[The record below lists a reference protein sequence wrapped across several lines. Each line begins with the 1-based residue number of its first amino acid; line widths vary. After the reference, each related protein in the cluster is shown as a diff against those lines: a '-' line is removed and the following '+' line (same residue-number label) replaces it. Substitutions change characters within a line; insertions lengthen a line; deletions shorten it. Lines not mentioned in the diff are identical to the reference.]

1 LVDYNTV
8 QLDECVHDRQW
19 ANLRYNQW
27 ITKRT
32 GEAYRTYIINRVRM
46 RRSNYGNAYNQTS
59 DIHRANGKYAKK
71 EHIHRMKPARLK
83 RGRLNLQTLVI
94 LQSVELRC
102 NQVGAGKNA

>member
-1 LVDYNTV
+1 MVHLLLQTV
-8 QLDECVHDRQW
+8 SNC
-19 ANLRYNQW
+19 
-27 ITKRT
+27 
-32 GEAYRTYIINRVRM
+32 YIIC
-46 RRSNYGNAYNQTS
+46 
-59 DIHRANGKYAKK
+59 RANGKYAKK